1 MAELIEFKAPEF
13 LEELTEEHFT
23 DTAMSMAPAK
33 TDTSQ
38 GQMYYDHTKP
48 TAIIGAEITQFH
60 MPVIIQML
68 FPQFAEGIYLDWHG
82 EPYNIIR
89 HSAVKAR
96 GLVEVTSQKEGTTL
110 PAGVLF
116 YTLGDENEESK
127 EYISLN
133 SVVIESGKALIEVES
148 TVAGITGNTS
158 ARTIV
163 SAESG
168 YNIDG
173 VNNIEA
179 VTGGTNKE
187 DDESLRERVLARVAL
202 SPLSG
207 ARRDYER
214 WAKEVDGV
222 GGVIVQ
228 PLWNGPQT
236 VRVLITDS
244 NNEFANEE
252 LITRVKEYLDPKEHE
267 GKGEGKAPIGAIV
280 TVDTIEAVAL
290 EIKVEIYLSG
300 GANESRT
307 LERIKNSINRYLL
320 DVSFI
325 KIREVGSLIINT
337 DGVSDYEGLTL
348 NGDKENILLEE
359 GQRAVVG
366 EVINSAT

>member
-13 LEELTEEHFT
+13 LEELTEEYFT
-23 DTAMSMAPAK
+23 NVAMSAAPAK

-68 FPQFAEGIYLDWHG
+68 FPQFAEGIYLEWHG
-82 EPYNIIR
+82 QPYNIIR

-96 GLVEVTSQKEGTTL
+96 GLVEVTSPKEGTTL
-110 PAGVLF
+110 PAGILF

-127 EYISLN
+127 EYVSLN
-133 SVVIESGKALIEVES
+133 SVVIENGKALIEVES
-148 TVAGITGNTS
+148 TVAGIKGNTS
-158 ARTIV
+158 ARMILSV
-163 SAESG
+163 ESG
-168 YNIDG
+168 YNIDS
-173 VNNIEA
+173 VNNVEA
-179 VTGGTNKE
+179 ITGGTDAE
-187 DDESLRERVLARVAL
+187 SDESLRERVLARVAL

-228 PLWNGPQT
+228 PLWNGPGT
-236 VRVLITDS
+236 VKVLITDS
-244 NNEFANEE
+244 NNEFANEI
-252 LITRVKEYLDPKEHE
+252 LIARVKEYLDPKEYE

-280 TVDTIEAVAL
+280 TVDTIEAVGL
-290 EIKVEIYLSG
+290 EVKVEIYLSD

-307 LERIKNSINRYLL
+307 LERIKININRYLL

-325 KIREVGSLIINT
+325 KIREIGSLIINT
-337 DGVSDYEGLTL
+337 DGVSDYAELLINEGV
-348 NGDKENILLEE
+348 NNISLEE

-366 EVINSAT
+366 EVINNAT